1 MARILDITESFDQ
14 PRLKIYFQ
22 MESEKIA
29 EWYAASYLMSV
40 REKWRLLDLYS
51 KENFLILDGPVN
63 CHEDEQCIRT
73 IAKLLKDGI
82 ENDKRFQ

>member
-22 MESEKIA
+22 MESENVA

-40 REKWRLLDLYS
+40 REKWMLLDLYYKKIS
-51 KENFLILDGPVN
+51 
-63 CHEDEQCIRT
+63 
-73 IAKLLKDGI
+73 
-82 ENDKRFQ
+82 